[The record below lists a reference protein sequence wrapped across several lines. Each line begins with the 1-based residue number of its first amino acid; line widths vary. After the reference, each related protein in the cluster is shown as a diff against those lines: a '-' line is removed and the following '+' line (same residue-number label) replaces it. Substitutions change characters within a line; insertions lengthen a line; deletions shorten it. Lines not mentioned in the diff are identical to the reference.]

1 FPEELTTTIVDEN
14 GVEIELKWLKTN
26 QILANEHLPIW
37 RARTQ
42 THLLRDEQVM
52 KTLGNFK
59 TYHDLDKSSAVIYLE
74 KEDSLYG
81 IIGSKYYLAGFPVN
95 KLQEKHTV
103 GQTDYLVKLDE
114 EIQAVLSHIN
124 NDKPSNSNLD
134 PKNLP
139 LKKRP
144 YIDNEASTSRDD
156 SNSLYGKRPRFNDQK
171 HESPY
176 TSENNSDKPATSKMP
191 LTSESDKYIGENSR
205 NKPLGPFYPEILLLV
220 SHNLMMKTR

>member
-1 FPEELTTTIVDEN
+1 
-14 GVEIELKWLKTN
+14 
-26 QILANEHLPIW
+26 
-37 RARTQ
+37 
-42 THLLRDEQVM
+42 
-52 KTLGNFK
+52 
-59 TYHDLDKSSAVIYLE
+59 IYLE

-95 KLQEKHTV
+95 KLQEKHIV
-103 GQTDYLVKLDE
+103 GQADYLLSRTSSK
-114 EIQAVLSHIN
+114 EIQTFISHIN
-124 NDKPSNSNLD
+124 NDEPSISNLD
-134 PKNLP
+134 PKNIP

-191 LTSESDKYIGENSR
+191 LTSESDKYIGENSG

-220 SHNLMMKTR
+220 SHNLMMKTRDPEYSLGDNLEARNVEININIAGIIFEEAS